1 MPKKKQTLEEWKNG
15 KEYKMWDR
23 LYEMCKQLGMSGGNF
38 ISLEDLGG
46 LYWEPFFEL
55 LFKFGNILK
64 KVGKLKEIKMDWMR
78 PINYLGAQSDVDVTF
93 DGEKY
98 RVPKSATGA
107 ASIVRFDF
115 QHVLDRIYR
124 IEILDDSNFQKE
136 YKSLHSDMVKYFKD
150 LYSFVFL
157 KDENNIT
164 GFRYLHENIKLILKP
179 LRALRKS
186 GYRLFSVERN
196 ELNYEDL
203 IVFQNKKKAKNFV
216 DGVTTFIKNEAYKQ
230 QKDCNID
237 ELENYLGNALK
248 QEYYEY
254 KFNDKIHVEEVE
266 KDDKGVEKKDK
277 KKEKEKKKNISPEE
291 ISKIIQEKKRKK

>member
-1 MPKKKQTLEEWKNG
+1 MPKKKVSLEDWKKG
-15 KEYKMWDR
+15 KEFKMWER
-23 LYEMCKQLGMSGGNF
+23 LYEMCKRLGMSGGNF

-179 LRALRKS
+179 LRTLRKS

-203 IVFQNKKKAKNFV
+203 IVFQNKKKPK
-216 DGVTTFIKNEAYKQ
+216 IS
-230 QKDCNID
+230 
-237 ELENYLGNALK
+237 LMAL
-248 QEYYEY
+248 
-254 KFNDKIHVEEVE
+254 
-266 KDDKGVEKKDK
+266 
-277 KKEKEKKKNISPEE
+277 
-291 ISKIIQEKKRKK
+291 RLL